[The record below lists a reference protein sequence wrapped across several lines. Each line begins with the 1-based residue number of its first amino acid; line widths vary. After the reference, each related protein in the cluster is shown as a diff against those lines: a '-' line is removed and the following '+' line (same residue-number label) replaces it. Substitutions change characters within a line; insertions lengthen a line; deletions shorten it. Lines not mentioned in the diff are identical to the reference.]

1 MRERRTRWQVAGG
14 ATSQEVSPPFLLQA
28 HSQFLYKVQRRAW
41 SFGAPWL
48 VVVNCGFFWT
58 VHTVRVDIQLGERW
72 PCILLKSFW
81 HGPVQAWV
89 IASTCLNAGPLSIQC
104 RCLICRLSLPKGA
117 SPISSPTAVSRNK
130 IKPEPPRSTRNALPD
145 GLIAIG
151 ITCTES
157 TRHEMGDSSRST

>member
-1 MRERRTRWQVAGG
+1 MAGG
-14 ATSQEVSPPFLLQA
+14 RRRHQPGSFPAFFARSPQPVP
-28 HSQFLYKVQRRAW
+28 VQRRAW

-89 IASTCLNAGPLSIQC
+89 IARTCLNAGPLSIQC

-130 IKPEPPRSTRNALPD
+130 K
-145 GLIAIG
+145 
-151 ITCTES
+151 
-157 TRHEMGDSSRST
+157 SSRNLQGVLETHCLMG